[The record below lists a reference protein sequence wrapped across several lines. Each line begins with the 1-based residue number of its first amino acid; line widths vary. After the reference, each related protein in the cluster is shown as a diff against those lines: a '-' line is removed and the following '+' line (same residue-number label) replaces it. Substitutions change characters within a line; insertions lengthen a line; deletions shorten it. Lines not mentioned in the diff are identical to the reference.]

1 MRISDFIARTI
12 TQRSALVWCG
22 VAVLIIVCITILSTS
37 LRLDSEVFNVLP
49 GRFPSVQGLKIYDHD
64 FEQTRE
70 LTFALVCDP
79 QDVDKLEEFAPVF
92 AERLRGQAW
101 CARVLAGSPMT
112 TADGIRD
119 LQSIAVPLLLNLE
132 PSAFDEAMSILQP
145 DKIRDRLHRLRQ
157 QIEAGSPRPQFELS
171 FDPLGLIAPALKPFA
186 QSTAIE
192 QEQPLTSPDRTM
204 RIFLVVTN
212 QTSISAFECQ
222 HLMRHVNEF
231 RKTATEGW
239 DGTRPLQNLVTG
251 RSAFVSEI
259 SLSMRYDVVATLLGS
274 VVLVSAI
281 FFAGFRRWLPL
292 AGMAFCLLLS
302 CLVALTAGQLLFG
315 RLSMISVGFCA
326 ILVGLGVDFAILTV
340 GRYHQARMD
349 GEPHQRA
356 IATSIAKLGRAVF
369 FGALTTAVGF
379 LALVLSG
386 AMSFSELGVLI
397 AIGIFVAG
405 LFMCSILFLFV
416 RDDRRSTD
424 ILSVG
429 PAGILPA
436 VATVSGNMESVKS
449 PAAGETP
456 ASLTGR
462 MPVLQRDW
470 LFELVTSYVRAVVRR
485 PAGILTFSCAVLVV
499 LMAIGFSP
507 VPPLRFEANTR
518 SLQPKNVRA
527 GQALDAIMEKM
538 PVRWEP
544 VLAIVRATNPQELH
558 DYWQKISAHWREF
571 QAAGKIKGFSTPA
584 ALCPS
589 PIWMKRNRDNLRS
602 TNFQT
607 ARETLNETLEAEGFS
622 VDAFAPAFALLDD
635 LQRMADPSVPLPNW
649 RSQLPKSSSWWFLID
664 RYFGHDPLLTTGF
677 VMTNERLST
686 HEQSQELLRGL
697 SVTGVPLIL
706 TGWTYV
712 LADLRPWS
720 HHQLLLISALMA
732 MFDISLLA
740 ILYRDVR
747 LWLIQIITL
756 AFGIGAMIATMKMLN
771 IHLNLLN
778 VLSFR
783 LVLAIGVDYG
793 IYVVLVWQKTRDVQ
807 HDVAGVLKPV
817 LLAGLTAISGFG
829 SLALARNPALTGLG
843 IACAIGIF
851 WSLIATIFFT
861 LPAMAA
867 VKPKRYHQ
875 DR

>member
-1 MRISDFIARTI
+1 MLNGRLFMRISDFIARTI
-12 TQRSALVWCG
+12 TQRRALVWCS
-22 VAVLIIVCITILSTS
+22 VAVLIIVCIAILLTS
-37 LRLDSEVFNVLP
+37 LRLDSEIFNVLP
-49 GRFPSVQGLKIYDHD
+49 GKLPSVQGLKIYDHD

-119 LQSIAVPLLLNLE
+119 LQSIAAPLILNLE

-222 HLMRHVNEF
+222 HLMRRVNEF
-231 RKTATEGW
+231 RKTAAEGW
-239 DGTRPLQNLVTG
+239 DGSRPLQILVTG

-274 VVLVSAI
+274 IVLVGAI

-302 CLVALTAGQLLFG
+302 CLVALTVGQLLFG

-326 ILVGLGVDFAILTV
+326 ILVGLGVDFAILTI
-340 GRYHQARMD
+340 GRYHQARTD
-349 GEPHQRA
+349 GEPHQQA
-356 IATSIAKLGRAVF
+356 IATSVAKLGRAIF

-416 RDDRRSTD
+416 RERSHN
-424 ILSVG
+424 
-429 PAGILPA
+429 
-436 VATVSGNMESVKS
+436 SG
-449 PAAGETP
+449 T
-456 ASLTGR
+456 
-462 MPVLQRDW
+462 RDW
-470 LFELVTSYVRAVVRR
+470 LFDVVARYVRGIVRR
-485 PAGILTFSCAVLVV
+485 PVPVLMFSCAVL
-499 LMAIGFSP
+499 LLLTAIGFSP
-507 VPPLRFEANTR
+507 IPPLRFEADTR

-527 GQALDAIMEKM
+527 SQALDTIMEKM

-544 VLAIVRATNPQELH
+544 VLAIVRATNSQDLH
-558 DYWQKISAHWREF
+558 DYWQKISARWLEL
-571 QAAGKIKGFSTPA
+571 QAAGKIKSFSTPA

-589 PIWMKRNRDNLRS
+589 PNWMERNRGRLRGM
-602 TNFQT
+602 NFQA

-622 VDAFAPAFALLDD
+622 VDAFAPAFALLGD
-635 LQRMADPSVPLPNW
+635 LQRIADPSVPLPNW
-649 RSQLPKSSSWWFLID
+649 RTQLPKSSSWWFLID
-664 RYFGHDPLLTTGF
+664 RYFGQDPLLTSGF
-677 VMTNERLST
+677 VMTNERLRT
-686 HEQSQELLRGL
+686 HEQSQELQRDL
-697 SVTGVPLIL
+697 SVAGVPLVL
-706 TGWTYV
+706 TGWNYV
-712 LADLRPWS
+712 LADLQPWS
-720 HHQLLLISALMA
+720 HHQLLIISALMVI
-732 MFDISLLA
+732 FDMSLLA

-747 LWLIQIITL
+747 LWVIQIITL
-756 AFGIGAMIATMKMLN
+756 ALGIGAMIATMKLFN

-793 IYVVLVWQKTRDVQ
+793 IYVVLVWQKTHDVQ
-807 HDVAGVLKPV
+807 HDIAGVLKPV

-843 IACAIGIF
+843 TACAIGIF

-867 VKPKRYHQ
+867 AKPKRQHQ
-875 DR
+875 NR